1 MNKIIAN
8 NVATLSGKRKIMS
21 ENTVYT
27 WEIQDK
33 AGAAIPREHHLND
46 LLFVSGRPVDEA
58 VQTGQYADWASAP
71 ARMELDTIMLENGKK
86 WYREKHPIQC
96 WSNNPKEAITKYDFI
111 STIFF
116 VPTVSHRV
124 YEAMKVF
131 CPDDFEAFDIVI
143 DTPTGPLEGYKLIN
157 ITNRILGAVDLEK
170 SVMRGGY
177 WVRDSPDLPER
188 RVQIDT
194 AHIKQFYADIAA
206 GRETVDELWSLPGI
220 ISYLTLKEDA
230 MQGHHLGR
238 LAENNRACMFSQEL
252 IDVFRKMKAKGF
264 AYMSL
269 EDYENQLY
277 GGIVPGTNERY
288 QGNKKKK

>member
-1 MNKIIAN
+1 
-8 NVATLSGKRKIMS
+8 MS

-27 WEIQDK
+27 WEIQNK
-33 AGAAIPREHHLND
+33 AGAAIPRENHLND
-46 LLFVSGRPVDEA
+46 LLFVSGRPLDEA
-58 VQTGQYADWASAP
+58 IQTGQYAKWASAP
-71 ARMELDTIMLENGKK
+71 PRMELDTIMLENGKK

-124 YEAMKVF
+124 YEAMKAF

-157 ITNRILGAVDLEK
+157 ITNRVLGAVDLEK
-170 SVMRGGY
+170 SVISGGY
-177 WVRDSPDLPER
+177 SVRNTPDSER
-188 RVQIDT
+188 REIVINNAYIQ
-194 AHIKQFYADIAA
+194 QFYADIAA
-206 GRETVDELWSLPGI
+206 GKETVDELWSLPGI
-220 ISYLTLKEDA
+220 IRYLTLKEDA

-238 LAENNRACMFSQEL
+238 LAESSRDCMFSQEL
-252 IDVFRKMKAKGF
+252 INIFRKMKTKGF
-264 AYMSL
+264 LYQSL
-269 EDYENQLY
+269 EDTTNYLY